1 MTLLILARKTPCTEL
16 EGCPNC
22 YRREDNVGAG
32 VMRKKAI
39 NQVYDVLRA
48 VYELEKEL
56 KKGNAFAEINRE
68 DCSGHLKQAR
78 HELHQVLDEV
88 YSSDFRPHKA
98 A

>member
-1 MTLLILARKTPCTEL
+1 
-16 EGCPNC
+16 
-22 YRREDNVGAG
+22 
-32 VMRKKAI
+32 MRKKAI

-56 KKGNAFAEINRE
+56 KRGNAFAEINRE
-68 DCSGHLKQAR
+68 DCSEHLKQAR

-88 YSSDFRPHKA
+88 YSSDFRPRRA